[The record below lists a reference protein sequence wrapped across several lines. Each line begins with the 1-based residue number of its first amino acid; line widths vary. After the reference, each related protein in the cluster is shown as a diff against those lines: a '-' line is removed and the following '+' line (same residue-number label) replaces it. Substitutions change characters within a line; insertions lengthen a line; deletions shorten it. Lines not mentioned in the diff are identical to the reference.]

1 MVGHGTSLGL
11 VGGGLG
17 YILAPKQEA
26 PNSPTGYS
34 MVKQSAAKP
43 SMIKTFTTKQP
54 LRLLMDFDAQIQRD
68 GQQTS
73 DFIHRRDRK
82 CALNC
87 EDHNS
92 PSDPAHWLA
101 WLGRFDDNREQSAGA
116 GQATEQRWQLINS
129 GFIALGAVLGIIT
142 MAGLLFYDGGQ
153 RINVTVIIGFVALQL
168 LLALL
173 TSLQSVMGWQP
184 WRPLLNRLVPA
195 SSPALQPLQ
204 PALMAQAAQG
214 GGLSFAVTALLTL
227 LAMVVTQDLAFGW
240 STTLNTAANGYHQFT
255 SAIATPWAWLWPDAV
270 PDPALVEATRFFRA
284 GTNTSLTPARW
295 GQWWPFVSMLWLVW
309 VVLPRLLL
317 RLLASALV
325 HLRTRQLLLHHPGL
339 SALRERMATPVLDTG
354 AGRNDA
360 NDLPDT
366 QHNTL
371 LQPLPE
377 KAHLLSWAGARTVN
391 DKQALPSVLSAIC
404 LGPALNVGGLASLG
418 QDQQAIAQLAV
429 SNDAVTAIVLVRSW
443 EPPTG
448 ELLDFLTSARQSWP
462 TDSRVC
468 LLPLGATARQPSAT
482 ATDRQLQPWL
492 RFAERCP
499 PGFVTVGD
507 LVISTGLAHS

>member
-1 MVGHGTSLGL
+1 
-11 VGGGLG
+11 
-17 YILAPKQEA
+17 
-26 PNSPTGYS
+26 

-43 SMIKTFTTKQP
+43 SMTKTPITKQP
-54 LRLLMDFDAQIQRD
+54 VRLLMNFDAQVQHDR
-68 GQQTS
+68 QQAS
-73 DFIHRRDRK
+73 EFIHRRDRK
-82 CALNC
+82 FALNC
-87 EDHNS
+87 EQHNS

-101 WLGRFDDNREQSAGA
+101 WLRRFDSNSEQFAGA
-116 GQATEQRWQLINS
+116 GQATEQRWQQINS

-184 WRPLLNRLVPA
+184 WRPLLHRFIP
-195 SSPALQPLQ
+195 SPSPALQPLQ
-204 PALMAQAAQG
+204 PALMARAAQG
-214 GGLSFAVTALLTL
+214 GGLSFAVTAWLTL

-240 STTLNTAANGYHQFT
+240 STTLDTAASGYHQLT
-255 SAIATPWAWLWPDAV
+255 SALAAPWAWLWPAAV
-270 PDPALVEATRFFRA
+270 PDLTLVEATRFFRA

-309 VVLPRLLL
+309 VVSPRLLL

-325 HLRTRQLLLHHPGL
+325 RLRARQLLRHHPGL
-339 SALRERMATPVLDTG
+339 NALHERMATPVLDTG
-354 AGRNDA
+354 AGHSDA
-360 NDLPDT
+360 SDLPDPR
-366 QHNTL
+366 HNTL

-377 KAHLLSWAGARTVN
+377 KAHLLSWAGAGT
-391 DKQALPSVLSAIC
+391 DIDQHALPAMLATVCS
-404 LGPALNVGGLASLG
+404 GPALNVGGLASLS
-418 QDQQAIAQLAV
+418 QDQQAIAQLAARG
-429 SNDAVTAIVLVRSW
+429 DAVIAIMLVRGW

-448 ELLDFLTSARQSWP
+448 ELLDFLSSAHQSWP
-462 TDSRVC
+462 ANSRMY
-468 LLPLGATARQPSAT
+468 LLPLAAEDRQPSAT
-482 ATDRQLQPWL
+482 AKDRQLQPWL

-507 LVISTGLAHS
+507 IAISTGLSQS

>member
-1 MVGHGTSLGL
+1 
-11 VGGGLG
+11 
-17 YILAPKQEA
+17 
-26 PNSPTGYS
+26 
-34 MVKQSAAKP
+34 MVKQSAARP
-43 SMIKTFTTKQP
+43 SMTKTPIIKQP

-68 GQQTS
+68 GHQTS

-82 CALNC
+82 FALHC
-87 EDHNS
+87 EEHNS

-101 WLGRFDDNREQSAGA
+101 WLGRFDNGSEQLAGT
-116 GQATEQRWQLINS
+116 GQSTEQRWQRINS

-184 WRPLLNRLVPA
+184 WRPLLNRFMPA
-195 SSPALQPLQ
+195 SDPALQPLQ
-204 PALMAQAAQG
+204 PALMARATQG
-214 GGLSFAVTALLTL
+214 GGLSFAVAALLTL

-240 STTLNTAANGYHQFT
+240 STTLNTAASGYHQLT
-255 SAIATPWAWLWPDAV
+255 SALATPWTWLWPSAV

-284 GTNTSLTPARW
+284 GTNTALTPARW
-295 GQWWPFVSMLWLVW
+295 GQWWPFVSMLWLMW

-325 HLRTRQLLLHHPGL
+325 RLRTRKLLLCHPGL
-339 SALRERMATPVLDTG
+339 RALRERMATSVLDTG
-354 AGRNDA
+354 AGHNDA
-360 NDLPDT
+360 DDLPDT
-366 QHNTL
+366 RHNTL

-377 KAHLLSWAGARTVN
+377 KAQLLSWAGAGSVTEE
-391 DKQALPSVLSAIC
+391 QTLPAALAAIC
-404 LGPALNVGGLASLG
+404 PGQALNVGGLASLS

-429 SNDAVTAIVLVRSW
+429 SSDAVTAIMLVRSW

-448 ELLDFLTSARQSWP
+448 ELLDFLDSARHNWP
-462 TDSRVC
+462 ANSRVF
-468 LLPLGATARQPSAT
+468 LLPLAAETRNPSNTAK
-482 ATDRQLQPWL
+482 DRQLQPWL

-507 LVISTGLAHS
+507 ITVNTGLPQS

>member
-1 MVGHGTSLGL
+1 MMGHGTSLGL
-11 VGGGLG
+11 VGGGLD

-43 SMIKTFTTKQP
+43 SVTKTPITKQP

-68 GQQTS
+68 DQQAP

-82 CALNC
+82 CALSG
-87 EDHNS
+87 EEHNS
-92 PSDPAHWLA
+92 PSNPAHWLA
-101 WLGRFDDNREQSAGA
+101 WLGRFDDSREPSASA
-116 GQATEQRWQLINS
+116 GQATEQHWQRINS
-129 GFIALGAVLGIIT
+129 GFVALGAVLGIIT
-142 MAGLLFYDGGQ
+142 MTGLLFYDGGQ

-168 LLALL
+168 LFALL
-173 TSLQSVMGWQP
+173 TSLQSVVGWQP
-184 WRPLLNRLVPA
+184 WRPLLNRVVPA
-195 SSPALQPLQ
+195 PAPALQPLQ
-204 PALMAQAAQG
+204 PALMARAAQG
-214 GGLSFAVTALLTL
+214 GGLSFAVAALLTL

-240 STTLNTAANGYHQFT
+240 STTLNTAASGYHQLT
-255 SAIATPWAWLWPDAV
+255 SALATPWAWLWPAAV
-270 PDPALVEATRFFRA
+270 PDLALVDATRFFRA
-284 GTNTSLTPARW
+284 GTNTALTPARW
-295 GQWWPFVSMLWLVW
+295 GQWWPFISMLWLVW

-325 HLRTRQLLLHHPGL
+325 RLRARKLLLCHPGL
-339 SALRERMATPVLDTG
+339 RALRERMATPVLDTG

-366 QHNTL
+366 RYNTL

-377 KAHLLSWAGARTVN
+377 KAHLLSWAGAGTVN
-391 DKQALPSVLSAIC
+391 DKQASPSVLSAIC

-418 QDQQAIAQLAV
+418 QDQQAIAQLTA
-429 SNDAVTAIVLVRSW
+429 SSDAVTAIVLVRSW

-462 TDSRVC
+462 VGSRVC
-468 LLPLGATARQPSAT
+468 LLPLEATTRSPSAT
-482 ATDRQLQPWL
+482 ALQPWL
-492 RFAERCP
+492 RFAERCS

-507 LVISTGLAHS
+507 IVISTELAQS

>member
-1 MVGHGTSLGL
+1 LGL
-11 VGGGLG
+11 VDGGLG

-43 SMIKTFTTKQP
+43 SMTKTSITKQP

-68 GQQTS
+68 GQQAS
-73 DFIHRRDRK
+73 DFMHRRDRRF
-82 CALNC
+82 ALNC
-87 EDHNS
+87 EEHNS

-101 WLGRFDDNREQSAGA
+101 WLGRFDNSREQFASAG
-116 GQATEQRWQLINS
+116 QSTEQRWQRINN

-184 WRPLLNRLVPA
+184 WRPLLNRFMPA
-195 SSPALQPLQ
+195 PRPALQPLQ
-204 PALMAQAAQG
+204 PALMARAAQG

-227 LAMVVTQDLAFGW
+227 LAMVVIQDLAFGW
-240 STTLNTAANGYHQFT
+240 STTLNTAASGYHQLT
-255 SAIATPWAWLWPDAV
+255 SALATPWAWLWPAAV
-270 PDPALVEATRFFRA
+270 PDLALVEATRFFRA
-284 GTNTSLTPARW
+284 GTNTLLTPARW
-295 GQWWPFVSMLWLVW
+295 GQWWPFISMLWLVW

-325 HLRTRQLLLHHPGL
+325 HWRARKLLLRHPGL
-339 SALRERMATPVLDTG
+339 NALRERMATPVLDTG
-354 AGRNDA
+354 AGHNDA

-366 QHNTL
+366 RHNTL

-377 KAHLLSWAGARTVN
+377 KALLLSWAGAGTVT
-391 DKQALPSVLSAIC
+391 DKQTLPAALAAIC
-404 LGPALNVGGLASLG
+404 PGPALNVGGLASLS
-418 QDQQAIAQLAV
+418 QDQQAIAQLSV
-429 SNDAVTAIVLVRSW
+429 NSDAVTALMLVSSW

-462 TDSRVC
+462 AGSRVY
-468 LLPLGATARQPSAT
+468 LLPLAAETREPPTT

-507 LVISTGLAHS
+507 IAISTGLSPS

>member
-1 MVGHGTSLGL
+1 
-11 VGGGLG
+11 
-17 YILAPKQEA
+17 
-26 PNSPTGYS
+26 

-43 SMIKTFTTKQP
+43 SMTKTSIIKQP
-54 LRLLMDFDAQIQRD
+54 LCLLMNFDAQIQRD
-68 GQQTS
+68 GQQAS
-73 DFIHRRDRK
+73 DFVHRRDRK
-82 CALNC
+82 FALNC
-87 EDHNS
+87 EEHNS

-101 WLGRFDDNREQSAGA
+101 WLRRFDNSSEQFAGP
-116 GQATEQRWQLINS
+116 GQSIEQHWQRINS
-129 GFIALGAVLGIIT
+129 VFIALGAVLGIIT

-184 WRPLLNRLVPA
+184 WRPLLNRFVPA
-195 SSPALQPLQ
+195 PSPALQPLQ
-204 PALMAQAAQG
+204 PALMARAAQG

-240 STTLNTAANGYHQFT
+240 STTLNTAASGYHQLT
-255 SAIATPWAWLWPDAV
+255 SALATPWAWLWPAAV
-270 PDPALVEATRFFRA
+270 PDLTLVEATRFFRA

-295 GQWWPFVSMLWLVW
+295 GQWWPFISMLWLVW

-317 RLLASALV
+317 RLHASAFV
-325 HLRTRQLLLHHPGL
+325 RLRARTLLRRHPGL
-339 SALRERMATPVLDTG
+339 NALRGRMATPVLDTG
-354 AGRNDA
+354 AGHNDA

-366 QHNTL
+366 RHNTL
-371 LQPLPE
+371 LQPLSE
-377 KAHLLSWAGARTVN
+377 KAHLLSWAGAGTVT
-391 DKQALPSVLSAIC
+391 DKQALPSVLAAIC
-404 LGPALNVGGLASLG
+404 PGPALNVGGLASLS
-418 QDQQAIAQLAV
+418 QDQQAIAQLAA
-429 SNDAVTAIVLVRSW
+429 SSDAVTAIMLVRSW

-462 TDSRVC
+462 AGSRVC
-468 LLPLGATARQPSAT
+468 LLPLEATARQPSTT
-482 ATDRQLQPWL
+482 AKDRQLQPWL

-507 LVISTGLAHS
+507 IAISTGLSQS

>member
-1 MVGHGTSLGL
+1 
-11 VGGGLG
+11 
-17 YILAPKQEA
+17 
-26 PNSPTGYS
+26 
-34 MVKQSAAKP
+34 
-43 SMIKTFTTKQP
+43 MIKTFTTKQP

-82 CALNC
+82 CALNG
-87 EDHNS
+87 EEHNS
-92 PSDPAHWLA
+92 PGDPAHWLA
-101 WLGRFDDNREQSAGA
+101 WLGRFDDNREPSAGA

-184 WRPLLNRLVPA
+184 WRPLLNRVVPA

-204 PALMAQAAQG
+204 PALMARAAQG

-227 LAMVVTQDLAFGW
+227 LAMVVAQDLAFGW
-240 STTLNTAANGYHQFT
+240 STTLNAAAGGYHQLT
-255 SAIATPWAWLWPDAV
+255 SALATPWSWLWPAAV
-270 PDPALVEATRFFRA
+270 PDLTLVEATRFFRA

-339 SALRERMATPVLDTG
+339 NALRERMATPVLDTG

-468 LLPLGATARQPSAT
+468 LLPLEATARPPSAT

>member
-1 MVGHGTSLGL
+1 MMGHGTSLGL

-26 PNSPTGYS
+26 PNSSTGYS

-43 SMIKTFTTKQP
+43 SMTKTFITKQP
-54 LRLLMDFDAQIQRD
+54 LRLLMDFDAQMQRD
-68 GQQTS
+68 SQQAS

-82 CALNC
+82 FALNC
-87 EDHNS
+87 EEHNS
-92 PSDPAHWLA
+92 PSDPARWLA
-101 WLGRFDDNREQSAGA
+101 WLRRFDNDSEQSAGA
-116 GQATEQRWQLINS
+116 GQATEQRWQRINS
-129 GFIALGAVLGIIT
+129 GFMALGAVLGIIT

-184 WRPLLNRLVPA
+184 WRPLLNRFMPDSA
-195 SSPALQPLQ
+195 TALQPLQ
-204 PALMAQAAQG
+204 PALMARAAQG

-227 LAMVVTQDLAFGW
+227 LAMVVIQDLAFGW
-240 STTLNTAANGYHQFT
+240 STTLNTAASGYHQLT
-255 SAIATPWAWLWPDAV
+255 SALSTPWAWLWPAAV
-270 PDPALVEATRFFRA
+270 PDLTLVDATRFFRA

-325 HLRTRQLLLHHPGL
+325 SLRARQLLLCHPGL
-339 SALRERMATPVLDTG
+339 LALRERMATPVLDTG
-354 AGRNDA
+354 AGHNDA
-360 NDLPDT
+360 NDMPDT
-366 QHNTL
+366 RHNTL

-377 KAHLLSWAGARTVN
+377 KAHLLSWAGAGTVT
-391 DKQALPSVLSAIC
+391 DEQALPAALAAIC
-404 LGPALNVGGLASLG
+404 PGPTLNVGGLASLN
-418 QDQQAIAQLAV
+418 QDQQAIAQLAA
-429 SNDAVTAIVLVRSW
+429 SRDAVTAIMLVRSW

-448 ELLDFLTSARQSWP
+448 ELLDFLDSAHQSWP
-462 TDSRVC
+462 ADSRVC
-468 LLPLGATARQPSAT
+468 LLPLATEARQPSAI
-482 ATDRQLQPWL
+482 ATERQLQPWL

-507 LVISTGLAHS
+507 ITISTGLSHA

>member
-1 MVGHGTSLGL
+1 LGL

-43 SMIKTFTTKQP
+43 SVTKTPITKQP

-68 GQQTS
+68 DQQAP

-82 CALNC
+82 CALSG
-87 EDHNS
+87 EEHNS
-92 PSDPAHWLA
+92 PSGPAHWLA
-101 WLGRFDDNREQSAGA
+101 WLGRFDNSSDQSSGP
-116 GQATEQRWQLINS
+116 GQSTEQHWQRINS

-142 MAGLLFYDGGQ
+142 MTGLLFYDGGQ

-168 LLALL
+168 LFALL
-173 TSLQSVMGWQP
+173 TSLQSVVGWQP
-184 WRPLLNRLVPA
+184 WRPLLNRVVPA
-195 SSPALQPLQ
+195 PAPALQPLQ
-204 PALMAQAAQG
+204 PALMARAAQG
-214 GGLSFAVTALLTL
+214 GGLSFAVAALLTL

-240 STTLNTAANGYHQFT
+240 STTLNTAASGYHQLT
-255 SAIATPWAWLWPDAV
+255 SALATPWAWLWPAAV
-270 PDPALVEATRFFRA
+270 PDLALVDATRFFRA
-284 GTNTSLTPARW
+284 GTNTALTPARW
-295 GQWWPFVSMLWLVW
+295 GQWWPFISMLWLVW

-325 HLRTRQLLLHHPGL
+325 RLRARKLLLCHPGL
-339 SALRERMATPVLDTG
+339 RALRERMATPVLDTG

-366 QHNTL
+366 RYNTL

-377 KAHLLSWAGARTVN
+377 KAHLLSWAGAGTVN
-391 DKQALPSVLSAIC
+391 DKQASPSVLSAIC

-418 QDQQAIAQLAV
+418 QDQQAIAQLTA
-429 SNDAVTAIVLVRSW
+429 SSDAVTAIVLVRSW

-462 TDSRVC
+462 VGSRVC
-468 LLPLGATARQPSAT
+468 LLPLEATTRSPSAT
-482 ATDRQLQPWL
+482 ALQPWL
-492 RFAERCP
+492 RFAERCS

-507 LVISTGLAHS
+507 IVISTELAQS

>member
-1 MVGHGTSLGL
+1 
-11 VGGGLG
+11 
-17 YILAPKQEA
+17 
-26 PNSPTGYS
+26 
-34 MVKQSAAKP
+34 MVKQAAARP
-43 SMIKTFTTKQP
+43 SMTKTPIIKQP
-54 LRLLMDFDAQIQRD
+54 LHLLMDFDAQIQRD

-82 CALNC
+82 FALNC
-87 EDHNS
+87 EEHNS

-101 WLGRFDDNREQSAGA
+101 WLGRFDNGSEQLAGTGQSA
-116 GQATEQRWQLINS
+116 EQRWQRINS

-184 WRPLLNRLVPA
+184 WRPLLNRFMPA
-195 SSPALQPLQ
+195 SDPALQLLQ
-204 PALMAQAAQG
+204 PALMARATQG
-214 GGLSFAVTALLTL
+214 GGLSFAVAALLTL

-240 STTLNTAANGYHQFT
+240 STTLNTAASGYHQLT
-255 SAIATPWAWLWPDAV
+255 SALATPWAWLWPSAV

-284 GTNTSLTPARW
+284 GKNTALTPARW
-295 GQWWPFVSMLWLVW
+295 GQWWPFVSMLWLIW

-325 HLRTRQLLLHHPGL
+325 RLRTRKLLLCHPGL
-339 SALRERMATPVLDTG
+339 RALRERMATSVLDTG
-354 AGRNDA
+354 AGHNDA
-360 NDLPDT
+360 GDLPDT
-366 QHNTL
+366 RHNTL

-377 KAHLLSWAGARTVN
+377 KAQLLSWASAGTVT
-391 DKQALPSVLSAIC
+391 DKQTLPAALAAIC
-404 LGPALNVGGLASLG
+404 PGPALDVGGLASLS
-418 QDQQAIAQLAV
+418 QDQQAITQLAV
-429 SNDAVTAIVLVRSW
+429 SSDAVTAIMLVRSW

-448 ELLDFLTSARQSWP
+448 ELLDFLDSARHNWP
-462 TDSRVC
+462 ANSRVF
-468 LLPLGATARQPSAT
+468 LLPLAAETREPSNT

-499 PGFVTVGD
+499 PGFVSVGD
-507 LVISTGLAHS
+507 IAISTGLSHS